1 MRNAPP
7 GLPLPIQDRR
17 TLGRNMEDTMA
28 GENRTPD
35 KAIGEVKHAQDQA
48 GRTTGHQPPHGPDAS
63 HEEETVRAKPDQNP
77 QTKKTGEF

>member
-1 MRNAPP
+1 
-7 GLPLPIQDRR
+7 
-17 TLGRNMEDTMA
+17 MA

-48 GRTTGHQPPHGPDAS
+48 GRTTGHQPPHGPGAS